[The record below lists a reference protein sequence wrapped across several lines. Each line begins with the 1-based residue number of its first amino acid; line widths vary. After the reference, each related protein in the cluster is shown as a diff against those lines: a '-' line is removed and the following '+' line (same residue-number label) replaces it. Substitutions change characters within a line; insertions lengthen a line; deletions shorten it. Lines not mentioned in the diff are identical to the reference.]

1 MNKLGRDAQLDSE
14 SIALLRFSCCYLGRR
29 RASCLDGGFMI
40 ESFGAVTIIIGFA
53 IIAVLG
59 GMLVTV
65 QQGTVSVVTMFGKY
79 RRVMYPGLNLKIPF
93 LEVVFRRISI
103 QNQSIELQFQAIT
116 QDQANVNFKAMLLY
130 SVINQTEDTIKDV
143 AFKFIDFGSLMQTLN
158 RTVEGSVRG
167 FVATKKQSEIL
178 GLRRD
183 IVNAVKDQL
192 DEDLKSWGYHLI
204 DMQLNDISFDET
216 IMQSMAQVVASSNL
230 RAAAENEAQALLI
243 RKTKEAEANGLAVR
257 ISAEAEKQASQLRG
271 EGIALFR
278 EEVAKGMH
286 KAADEMKA
294 AGLDSSFI
302 LFSMWTDAIKHFAE
316 QGNGNVIFLDGSNEG
331 LDKTMKQMMALS
343 KIETLNK

>member
-1 MNKLGRDAQLDSE
+1 MEFGMFGIVIFILILMVVGGAFTTVNQG
-14 SIALLRFSCCYLGRR
+14 SI
-29 RASCLDGGFMI
+29 
-40 ESFGAVTIIIGFA
+40 
-53 IIAVLG
+53 
-59 GMLVTV
+59 
-65 QQGTVSVVTMFGKY
+65 SVITMFGKY
-79 RRVMYPGLNLKIPF
+79 RRIMYPGLNFKIPF
-93 LEVVFRRISI
+93 LEVIMRRVSI

-130 SVINQTEDTIKDV
+130 SVIDQTEETIKNV
-143 AFKFIDFGSLMQTLN
+143 AFKFIDFGALMQTLN

-167 FVATKKQSEIL
+167 FVAIKKQSEIL

-230 RAAAENEAQALLI
+230 KAAAENEAQAMLI
-243 RKTKEAEANGLAVR
+243 RKTK
-257 ISAEAEKQASQLRG
+257 SAEADGLAIKISADAERTAAKMRG

-278 EEVAKGMH
+278 EEVAKGMA
-286 KAADEMKA
+286 KAADEMRA
-294 AGLDSSFI
+294 SGLDSSFI

-316 QGNGNVIFLDGSNEG
+316 TGKGNVIFLDGSNEG
-331 LDKTMKQMMALS
+331 MEKTMKQMMALGQ
-343 KIETLNK
+343 IETLRPVAKK

>member
-1 MNKLGRDAQLDSE
+1 MEFGVVGIVLFILVISVV
-14 SIALLRFSCCYLGRR
+14 
-29 RASCLDGGFMI
+29 GGAF
-40 ESFGAVTIIIGFA
+40 T
-53 IIAVLG
+53 
-59 GMLVTV
+59 TV
-65 QQGTVSVVTMFGKY
+65 NQGTISVVTMFGKY
-79 RRVMYPGLNLKIPF
+79 RRIMYPGLNFKIPF
-93 LEVVFRRISI
+93 FEVIWRRVSI

-130 SVINQTEDTIKDV
+130 AVIDQTEQTIKDV

-178 GLRRD
+178 ALRRD
-183 IVNAVKDQL
+183 IVNAVKEQL

-230 RAAAENEAQALLI
+230 KAAAENEAQALLI
-243 RKTKEAEANGLAVR
+243 RKTKDAEADGLTIK
-257 ISAEAEKQASQLRG
+257 ISADAERTAAKMRG

-278 EEVAKGMH
+278 EEVARGMA
-286 KAADEMKA
+286 KAAEEMKT

-316 QGNGNVIFLDGSNEG
+316 NGKGNVIFLDGSNDG
-331 LDKTMKQMMALS
+331 MDKTLKQMMAMS
-343 KIETLNK
+343 QIETLNIPSKK

>member
-1 MNKLGRDAQLDSE
+1 MFEGLGFF
-14 SIALLRFSCCYLGRR
+14 SILTVVIV
-29 RASCLDGGFMI
+29 AS
-40 ESFGAVTIIIGFA
+40 IIGGLF
-53 IIAVLG
+53 
-59 GMLVTV
+59 VTV
-65 QQGTVSVVTMFGKY
+65 NQGTVAVVTMFGKY
-79 RRVMYPGLNLKIPF
+79 RRILHPGLNVKIPF
-93 LEVVFRRISI
+93 LEIIYRRVSI

-130 SVINQTEDTIKDV
+130 SVIDQTEITIKNV

-167 FVATKKQSEIL
+167 FVATKKQNEIL

-204 DMQLNDISFDET
+204 DMQLNDITFDET

-230 RAAAENEAQALLI
+230 RAAAENEAQAHLI
-243 RKTKEAEANGLAVR
+243 KQTKA
-257 ISAEAEKQASQLRG
+257 AEAEGLTIKIAAEAEREAAKMRG

-278 EEVAKGMH
+278 EEVAKGMA
-286 KAADEMKA
+286 KAADEMKS

-302 LFSMWTDAIKHFAE
+302 LFSMWTDAVKHFAE
-316 QGNGNVIFLDGSNEG
+316 QGKGNVIFLDGSNEG
-331 LDKTMKQMMALS
+331 LDKTMKQMLALS
-343 KIETLNK
+343 KIEKK

>member
-1 MNKLGRDAQLDSE
+1 MLEGMGFFG
-14 SIALLRFSCCYLGRR
+14 IVLL
-29 RASCLDGGFMI
+29 
-40 ESFGAVTIIIGFA
+40 III
-53 IIAVLG
+53 IAAVG
-59 GMLVTV
+59 GAFTTV
-65 QQGTVSVVTMFGKY
+65 DQGKVAVVTMFGKY
-79 RRVMYPGLNLKIPF
+79 RRVMYPGLNFKIPF
-93 LEVVFRRISI
+93 LEVIFRRVSI

-130 SVINQTEDTIKDV
+130 AVIDQREETIKDV

-167 FVATKKQSEIL
+167 FVATKRQSEIL

-183 IVNAVKDQL
+183 IVNSVKDQL

-204 DMQLNDISFDET
+204 DMQLNDITFDEV

-243 RKTKEAEANGLAVR
+243 KKTKAAEADGLAIK
-257 ISAEAEKQASQLRG
+257 ISAIAEREAAQQRG
-271 EGIALFR
+271 QGIALFR
-278 EEVAKGMH
+278 EEVAKGMA

-302 LFSMWTDAIKHFAE
+302 LFSMWTDAVKHFAE
-316 QGNGNVIFLDGSNEG
+316 NGKGNVIFLDGSNEG
-331 LDKTMKQMMALS
+331 LEKTMKQMIAL
-343 KIETLNK
+343 TQNNAQVGRR